1 MFTVIYI
8 PNVLEIIDQYQFKL
22 TVFFYSGR
30 VAPYFMLELTMPNK
44 KSVNFEQSLEQLELL
59 VRKMES
65 GEMPLEDSLKA
76 FEEGIGLVRQCQKSL
91 TEAEQRVQILMSQ
104 NGKSELKPFKA
115 DE

>member
-1 MFTVIYI
+1 
-8 PNVLEIIDQYQFKL
+8 
-22 TVFFYSGR
+22 
-30 VAPYFMLELTMPNK
+30 MPNK